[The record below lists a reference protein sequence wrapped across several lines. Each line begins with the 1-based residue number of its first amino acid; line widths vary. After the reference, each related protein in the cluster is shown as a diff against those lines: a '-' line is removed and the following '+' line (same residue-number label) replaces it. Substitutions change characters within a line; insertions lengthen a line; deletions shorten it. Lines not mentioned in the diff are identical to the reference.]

1 MRTGE
6 AGLNLI
12 KGFEGLRMQSYYTPS
27 EQWSVGYGHTG
38 SAHHGMAV
46 SEGQADMLLKQDIE
60 PVERL
65 IDETVMTP
73 LNRNE
78 HDALVSF
85 IFNVGADNFRR
96 SSVLRRLNAGDRLG
110 AADAMEMWSKAHVN
124 GELVKLDALAR
135 RRAAEKSLFLMPISA
150 ETVIPSSDIRPA
162 DECET
167 ARLASGRSAKALAR
181 ITASSELSE
190 QEQAVRSE
198 ALFAA
203 SRSLAGDPTKM
214 IISRAEERADWG
226 VTAGAALAGLGG
238 LVAVLVGAIILV
250 GLEAPAVASAVGLDE
265 DRMISLFDRL
275 PIWFVG
281 IGAVVIYF
289 IVYVLVKRSV
299 RHDLKLRR
307 EEELARYQ
315 ILD

>member
-46 SEGQADMLLKQDIE
+46 SEGQADMLLKRDIE

-124 GELVKLDALAR
+124 GELVKEPYVQEVDHT
-135 RRAAEKSLFLMPISA
+135 SYVSTVVGPSA
-150 ETVIPSSDIRPA
+150 YFVLGDNRPRSSDSREFGLVPA
-162 DECET
+162 SYLRGRVDL
-167 ARLASGRSAKALAR
+167 RLWPL
-181 ITASSELSE
+181 
-190 QEQAVRSE
+190 
-198 ALFAA
+198 
-203 SRSLAGDPTKM
+203 
-214 IISRAEERADWG
+214 SRAG
-226 VTAGAALAGLGG
+226 FL
-238 LVAVLVGAIILV
+238 
-250 GLEAPAVASAVGLDE
+250 
-265 DRMISLFDRL
+265 
-275 PIWFVG
+275 
-281 IGAVVIYF
+281 
-289 IVYVLVKRSV
+289 
-299 RHDLKLRR
+299 
-307 EEELARYQ
+307 Q
-315 ILD
+315 